1 MSPFT
6 RSWLCLASFPV
17 LLQSHWPA
25 FPKLWAG
32 VHPVPAATCSL
43 LGILPPP
50 TPGGFSASERRQG
63 LASGKGVSSRP
74 EWVFLGSRG
83 KPQGC
88 RCFNPF
94 TSGVLSSHQ
103 SLCALVHRA
112 YVHLTERKLPSGCGG
127 ATCGC
132 SEGFLLSL
140 KLVTCQ
146 NSLSET
152 EGRRMLIWCG

>member
-6 RSWLCLASFPV
+6 RSWLCLASFPI

-25 FPKLWAG
+25 FPRLWAG
-32 VHPVPAATCSL
+32 VHRVPAATCSL

-112 YVHLTERKLPSGCGG
+112 LCAPYREKTTFWLRWSYLWVLGG
-127 ATCGC
+127 VPA
-132 SEGFLLSL
+132 EL
-140 KLVTCQ
+140 KVSDMPEQ
-146 NSLSET
+146 FVRNR
-152 EGRRMLIWCG
+152 G